1 MQQKAYFIE
10 TESECRSVESK
21 GRCSIISV
29 LSEMGQHILPFFSS
43 VVDSYLFLV
52 SFLFLLFASRPSILP
67 VLMWQAWEMRNFMSG
82 EGGPLLSLFS
92 LANVDRK
99 GEKNPKNY
107 CASVQWHRQPGLA
120 NGQWNL
126 VNTSHQRVRVR
137 VRVRKP
143 SVLYVFKTFASAA

>member
-1 MQQKAYFIE
+1 MQQKAYFIETVE

-99 GEKNPKNY
+99 GEKKPKNY
-107 CASVQWHRQPGLA
+107 CASVQ
-120 NGQWNL
+120 
-126 VNTSHQRVRVR
+126 
-137 VRVRKP
+137 
-143 SVLYVFKTFASAA
+143 

>member
-1 MQQKAYFIE
+1 MQQKAYFIETVE

-99 GEKNPKNY
+99 GEKNQK
-107 CASVQWHRQPGLA
+107 
-120 NGQWNL
+120 
-126 VNTSHQRVRVR
+126 TIVR
-137 VRVRKP
+137 
-143 SVLYVFKTFASAA
+143 LYNDTDSQV